1 MPRMNV
7 TYLHPRCTDAH
18 LGELPE
24 FLNVDDPRP
33 AKEQFNDNYRHGGGW
48 NKMNGLTM
56 KGVTMWYP
64 GDPPFHPIARMDLR
78 DEMILIYE
86 HSIVAIV
93 QRDGSFE
100 AARMD

>member
-1 MPRMNV
+1 MTVNIIF
-7 TYLHPRCTDAH
+7 LHPQATYDH
-18 LGELPE
+18 VGELPE
-24 FLNVDDPRP
+24 FLSLSDPRP

-48 NKMNGLTM
+48 NKMNGFTM
-56 KGVTMWYP
+56 RGITMFYP
-64 GDPPFHPIARMDLR
+64 GDPPFQPIAKMELR
-78 DEMILIYE
+78 DEIILIYE